1 MNLDPGERSVAL
13 NAQDAEASIVFT
25 QSVFAMPLDAL
36 AQLDAQFLEA
46 FLRQRFIHVFFHV
59 VVLLRLAHVLGV
71 DGRSKH
77 DDVAVFF
84 SLLGKLFEFVEELEA
99 VHEGHVDVQKD
110 DFGKGKLVR
119 SRNLLHILQ
128 KFNCTLP
135 ARMSKNMF
143 TDVRGLNDF
152 LIDQVIDLIIIN
164 QHDGVKTGCIFG
176 HNDVF

>member
-1 MNLDPGERSVAL
+1 MILDAGRRSVARGVP
-13 NAQDAEASIVFT
+13 DAEASIGFT
-25 QSVFAMPLDAL
+25 RSVFAMPLGAP
-36 AQLDAQFLEA
+36 AQLDAQLLEA
-46 FLRQRFIHVFFHV
+46 FLRQGLIYVFFHV
-59 VVLLRLAHVLGV
+59 VVLLRLAHVLRI

-77 DDVAVFF
+77 NDVAVFF
-84 SLLGKLFEFVEELEA
+84 GFLRELFEFVEELEA

-128 KFNCTLP
+128 KLNCTLP

-152 LIDQVIDLIIIN
+152 LIDQVVDLIVIN